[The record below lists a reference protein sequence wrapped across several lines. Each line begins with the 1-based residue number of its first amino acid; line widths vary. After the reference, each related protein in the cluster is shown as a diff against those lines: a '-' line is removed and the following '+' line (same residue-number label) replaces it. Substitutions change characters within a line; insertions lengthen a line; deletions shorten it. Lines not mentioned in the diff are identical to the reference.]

1 MARLQAAA
9 YRAELTGAATLTPQT
24 MGNPEGS
31 RSDLGVIKK
40 GEIEI
45 ISSIGKHNRLKI
57 KGDSMSEQNRFNH
70 QKYVPFAPMALAD
83 RAWPDQV
90 IQVAPRWCSVDLRDG
105 NQALIEPMSVSQK
118 KQMFDLLL
126 EVGFKEIEVGFPAA
140 SQPDFDFVR
149 YLIEED
155 RIPDDVTIQ
164 VLTQARPEL
173 IARTYESL
181 KGARRAIVHVY
192 NSTSVVQREKVFKTD
207 KQGIIDIA
215 VAGARVVKEHAE
227 KAPETDWHF
236 QYSPE
241 SFTGTEVDF
250 AVDVCNA
257 VIDVWQPTTDKKI
270 IINLP
275 ATVEMSTPNVFADQV
290 EYFCRHVNRRE
301 AVVVSLHTHNDRGC
315 AVAAAELAVMA
326 GADRVEGTMLG
337 NGERTG
343 NMDIVVM
350 AMNMY
355 SQGID
360 PMLDFSDMDKIVT
373 VVKACTQIDVH
384 PRQPYSGDLV
394 FTAFSGS
401 HQDAIKKCLD
411 IYEEGSTWE
420 IAYLPIDPRDLGRTY
435 QDVIRVNSQSGKGG
449 VAYVL
454 QSKFG
459 FNLPRWLQIDFSRV
473 IQKEAETTGQ
483 EIAADKIWTLFKAT
497 YLNDQQS
504 VILDSF
510 NFAKS
515 GERETF
521 QASLQCFE
529 QTLDISG
536 EGDGVMDAFVE
547 AIKAAT
553 DIDFEIMEYGE
564 HALGQGADAEAVT
577 YIQLKNGLQRYTG
590 VAISRDIVSSSL
602 NALLRAA
609 SQLIEES
616 RQRNAA

>member
-1 MARLQAAA
+1 MS
-9 YRAELTGAATLTPQT
+9 E
-24 MGNPEGS
+24 
-31 RSDLGVIKK
+31 
-40 GEIEI
+40 
-45 ISSIGKHNRLKI
+45 HNRFDHRKYPAFTPVGLK
-57 KGDSMSEQNRFNH
+57 
-70 QKYVPFAPMALAD
+70 D
-83 RAWPDQV
+83 RTWPDQV
-90 IQVAPRWCSVDLRDG
+90 ITTAPRWCSVDLRDG
-105 NQALIEPMSVSQK
+105 NQALIEPMSVAQK

-126 EVGFKEIEVGFPAA
+126 EIGFKEIEVGFPSA

-149 YLIEED
+149 HLIEED
-155 RIPDDVTIQ
+155 RIPDDVTVQ

-173 IARTYESL
+173 IARTYEAL
-181 KGARRAIVHVY
+181 KGVKRAIVHVY
-192 NSTSVVQREKVFKTD
+192 NSTSVVQRQKVFKTD

-215 VAGARVVKEHAE
+215 VRGASEVKRHA
-227 KAPETDWHF
+227 ALNPETEWVF

-257 VIDVWQPTTDKKI
+257 VIDVWQPTPDSPC

-275 ATVEMSTPNVFADQV
+275 ATVEMATPNVFADQI
-290 EYFCRHVNRRE
+290 ELFCRKVDRRDS
-301 AVVVSLHTHNDRGC
+301 VIVSLHTHNDRGC
-315 AVAAAELAVMA
+315 AVAAAELGVMA
-326 GADRVEGTMLG
+326 GADRIEGTLLG

-343 NMDIVVM
+343 NMDIITM
-350 AMNMY
+350 AMNLY
-355 SQGID
+355 SQGVD
-360 PMLDFSDMDKIVT
+360 PRLDFSDMDKICT
-373 VVKACTQIDVH
+373 VSKACTQIDVH
-384 PRQPYSGDLV
+384 PRQPYAGDLV

-411 IYEEGSTWE
+411 LYKEGDTWE

-473 IQKEAETTGQ
+473 VQKEAETSGQ
-483 EIAADKIWTLFKAT
+483 EIAPDKIWTLFKDT
-497 YLNDQQS
+497 YLSSHQDVQLQ
-504 VILDSF
+504 
-510 NFAKS
+510 NFKFEKV
-515 GERETF
+515 GDRERF
-521 QASLQCFE
+521 KAVLNCFDKE
-529 QTLDISG
+529 LDIEG
-536 EGDGVMDAFVE
+536 EGDGVVDAFVE
-547 AIKAAT
+547 AIKKAT

-577 YIQLKNGLQRYTG
+577 YIQLKNGLERYTG

-609 SQLIEES
+609 GQLIDEA